1 MEEEFQSYKN
11 SLSEFEK
18 VMGDTESIFNNLKNK
33 KHVSEDDRKILEKT
47 IKAFD
52 DVKDNE
58 LTKYDHQPGI
68 LS

>member
-33 KHVSEDDRKILEKT
+33 KDVSEDDRKILEKT

-58 LTKYDHQPGI
+58 LTKYDHQSGI